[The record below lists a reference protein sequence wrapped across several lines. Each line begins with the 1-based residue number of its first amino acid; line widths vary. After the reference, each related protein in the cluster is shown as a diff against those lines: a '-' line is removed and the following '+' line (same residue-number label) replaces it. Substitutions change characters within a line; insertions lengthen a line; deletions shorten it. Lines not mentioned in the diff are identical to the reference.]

1 TFARSGTV
9 FARSAWVTIQPGTSV
24 RRSDR
29 ASFRRLENGSAVVLH
44 LDTAQYHGLN
54 EVGAAIWDLADGR
67 TFEEMVEGLRAKI
80 EDPPPGLENEVR
92 EFLEALRGRELIE
105 YVPAQL
111 A

>member
-1 TFARSGTV
+1 M
-9 FARSAWVTIQPGTSV
+9 TIEPGTSV
-24 RRSDR
+24 RRSPR

-67 TFEEMVEGLRAKI
+67 SFEEIVEGLREKLD
-80 EDPPPGLENEVR
+80 DPPPGLENEVR

-105 YVPAQL
+105 YVPAEI

>member
-1 TFARSGTV
+1 
-9 FARSAWVTIQPGTSV
+9 VTIEPGTSV
-24 RRSDR
+24 RRSPR

-67 TFEEMVEGLRAKI
+67 SFEEIVEGLREKLD
-80 EDPPPGLENEVR
+80 DPPPGLENEVR

-105 YVPAQL
+105 YVPAEI

>member
-1 TFARSGTV
+1 M
-9 FARSAWVTIQPGTSV
+9 TIEPGTSV
-24 RRSDR
+24 RRSPR

-67 TFEEMVEGLRAKI
+67 SFEEIVEGLREKLD
-80 EDPPPGLENEVR
+80 DPPPGLEDEVR

-105 YVPAQL
+105 YVPAEI